1 MKKGEGESES
11 EREREREREK
21 GKETKGWDER
31 EGEREREREGGRGRD
46 RESENDSHCRS
57 FRFPKATGRS
67 FFSCKFYCA
76 AEGGLIFFARAVPA
90 AILCGW
96 KGRPGAPE
104 FTLITFP
111 GYYGLCKN
119 VIDNNGLSSLNYT
132 SLPYYLTKWPA
143 IVSELSWNQL
153 LFLISLDIRWTE
165 DLRQSATSN
174 EVISLEFKSSQTRI
188 FIFGLFVIFAWH
200 FLSRYVKNLLKHFS
214 QSDSCSIL
222 SDLNMY

>member
-1 MKKGEGESES
+1 MGKLPSIYPLKNTGEKRKAGREGRKK
-11 EREREREREK
+11 K
-21 GKETKGWDER
+21 GKEKKEKRKKGKKGGKRGKEGKKKEKRGR
-31 EGEREREREGGRGRD
+31 EGEGGKIEG
-46 RESENDSHCRS
+46 ENDSHCRS

-119 VIDNNGLSSLNYT
+119 VIDNNGLSRLNYT
-132 SLPYYLTKWPA
+132 FPSP
-143 IVSELSWNQL
+143 
-153 LFLISLDIRWTE
+153 LIPSCKAYHRFRIILK
-165 DLRQSATSN
+165 S
-174 EVISLEFKSSQTRI
+174 VIYS
-188 FIFGLFVIFAWH
+188 
-200 FLSRYVKNLLKHFS
+200 
-214 QSDSCSIL
+214 
-222 SDLNMY
+222 